1 MKFTISGVRKAAIGI
16 LKTYR
21 PNLERRK
28 RTISFLIFFFT
39 IETFEKEKLHYK
51 YREKVFFVFFFLFFF
66 RKQFQLDSRCLRL
79 GKSGMSFE
87 AIGAGE
93 TRCEDDESLIDRLI
107 DLLLNFPTAWPI
119 PR

>member
-1 MKFTISGVRKAAIGI
+1 MRKS
-16 LKTYR
+16 
-21 PNLERRK
+21 
-28 RTISFLIFFFT
+28 TISFLIFT
-39 IETFEKEKLHYK
+39 IETFEKEKLHYE
-51 YREKVFFVFFFLFFF
+51 YREKVFFVFFSIFF
-66 RKQFQLDSRCLRL
+66 RKQFQLDSRCLRV